1 MDRGQAEL
9 VLSDLWGSNYLLHF
23 SRGWVSVNDDIT
35 DYLPETTE
43 TKQGLTIMENHFT
56 TFGSAHVMVSNIT
69 YEQALSLAGELECI
83 DGISSVDMGDEDDAE
98 DRADHYRDSA
108 VLYDVTFDGE
118 EDDPTSLEAMD
129 QMKQV
134 LSLYDASISSTVGE
148 NGSEMLAAEISFI
161 MKLVAVI
168 VIAVLLLT
176 SKSYGEV
183 PVLLITFD
191 SSYRAPQLFC
201 NDRDRCLSPS
211 VLKVFFFILRP
222 VWVFVSTRQT
232 PAHGSNLIDTPAEL
246 CGKRF
251 VR

>member
-1 MDRGQAEL
+1 MLFR
-9 VLSDLWGSNYLLHF
+9 S
-23 SRGWVSVNDDIT
+23 
-35 DYLPETTE
+35 
-43 TKQGLTIMENHFT
+43 
-56 TFGSAHVMVSNIT
+56 
-69 YEQALSLAGELECI
+69 
-83 DGISSVDMGDEDDAE
+83 
-98 DRADHYRDSA
+98 RADHYRDSA